1 MSFEAI
7 QTAARDALRFRFRGG
22 EVELRQVSPRAT
34 VLDWLREEMGAKGTK
49 EGCAE
54 GDCGACTVVLAR
66 LKGGRLAY
74 EPFNACILLLGQLD
88 GAELITIEDLA
99 SGGELHPLQQAM
111 VDAHASQCGFCTP
124 GIVMSLFAAYHSGQ
138 PVTYAGLCDQLAGNL
153 CRCTGYRPII
163 EAALQSCVGEPADRF
178 AATSQERAA
187 ALAAFADHRDVF
199 VGDEVAFFA
208 APASLDSLAA
218 LYARFPDS
226 TLVGGATDVGLWV
239 TKQLRDLK
247 RVIWLGRVAGLDSLG
262 ESGDRSLS
270 LGATLKLEDAA
281 PLLGAIHPDLSE
293 LLRRFGS
300 KQVRVSGTVGG
311 NIANGS
317 PIGDLAPALIALG
330 GRVVLRKSAGTR
342 VLPLEDFFIA
352 YGKQDREPGEFV
364 LAVETPRLAP
374 GQHYRAFKV
383 SKRFDEDISA
393 VMLAIRIDL
402 EGRRIVGARVACG
415 GMAATPRRAAKTER
429 ALVGVSLDEP
439 ATWLFAREAIGED
452 FTPLSDARAT
462 AAYRMTVAANL
473 LKKALT
479 EISGVGAPT
488 RIGMLHAAE

>member
-1 MSFEAI
+1 MSFVAE
-7 QTAARDALRFRFRGG
+7 TTGVRNALRFHFPGG
-22 EVELRQVSPRAT
+22 EVALDRFSPRAT

-54 GDCGACTVVLAR
+54 GDCGACAVVVAR
-66 LKGGRLAY
+66 RRGDRLVS
-74 EPFNACILLLGQLD
+74 EPFNACILFLGQLD

-99 SGGELHPLQQAM
+99 VAGELHPLQQAM
-111 VDAHASQCGFCTP
+111 VDTHASQCGFCTP

-138 PVTYAGLCDQLAGNL
+138 PMTYAGLCDQLAGNL

-163 EAALQSCVGEPADRF
+163 AAALQASVGEPADRF

-187 ALAAFADHRDVF
+187 ALAALVDHEALF
-199 VGDEVAFFA
+199 VGGEAAFFA

-218 LYARFPDS
+218 LYARFPDA

-247 RVIWLGRVAGLDSLG
+247 RVIWLGRVVGLDNIG
-262 ESGDRSLS
+262 ESADGGLS
-270 LGATLKLEDAA
+270 LGATLKLEDAT
-281 PLLGAIHPDLSE
+281 PLLGAIHPDLKE

-330 GRVVLRKSAGTR
+330 GRVVLRKEDKTR
-342 VLPLEDFFIA
+342 TLPLEDFFIA
-352 YGKQDREPGEFV
+352 YGKQDRGPGEFV
-364 LAVETPRLAP
+364 LAVEAPRLAA

-393 VMLAIRIDL
+393 VMLAISIDL
-402 EGRRIVGARVACG
+402 DGRRILGARIGCG
-415 GMAATPRRAAKTER
+415 GMSAAPKRAANAEQ
-429 ALVGVSLDEP
+429 ALIGVSPDKQARWRAACAALSQD
-439 ATWLFAREAIGED
+439 FA
-452 FTPLSDARAT
+452 PLTDQRAS
-462 AAYRMTVAANL
+462 AAYRVTVAANL
-473 LKKALT
+473 LEKALL
-479 EISGVGAPT
+479 EISGASTPT
-488 RIGMLHAAE
+488 RIGMLHAVE